1 MINTQVRGRLV
12 QAAMNDMAW
21 EDIPTDGL
29 QFKEYDEPTISQNNK
44 EDEASKSKPNIRS
57 TIRNYRELKEEK
69 YEDEYDYAYSFM
81 TNSEFDRL
89 QPEGYTPT
97 KYTTDSSYLP
107 NDSNATPETRTSAR
121 SRRSKNSQDNEKYR
135 TNTKDNKKSSRSK
148 EEAKSTQKTEQPEY
162 MMKLAKA
169 LETKSTKGGKLKFS
183 QKLSFPASSTFA
195 CKKIKLSDPSQQLS
209 TIVAELDEDIE
220 NFENLDPKGMYSS
233 SRSHKKVKVDVNKN
247 SGNSRNHSTNPQNDK
262 SSATSKNQ
270 GQGSENGKVIRVY
283 KKIDLHSATQ
293 NKKPTP
299 SRLT

>member
-1 MINTQVRGRLV
+1 MR
-12 QAAMNDMAW
+12 
-21 EDIPTDGL
+21 
-29 QFKEYDEPTISQNNK
+29 
-44 EDEASKSKPNIRS
+44 NIEQ
-57 TIRNYRELKEEK
+57 ILKII
-69 YEDEYDYAYSFM
+69 
-81 TNSEFDRL
+81 
-89 QPEGYTPT
+89 
-97 KYTTDSSYLP
+97 
-107 NDSNATPETRTSAR
+107 
-121 SRRSKNSQDNEKYR
+121 
-135 TNTKDNKKSSRSK
+135 KKSSRSK

-195 CKKIKLSDPSQQLS
+195 CKKIKLTDPSQQLS

-233 SRSHKKVKVDVNKN
+233 SRSHKKVKVDVSKS
-247 SGNSRNHSTNPQNDK
+247 SGNNRNQSSHHHHDK

-270 GQGSENGKVIRVY
+270 GQGSESNKVVRVY
-283 KKIDLHSATQ
+283 KKIEMQPNSQ